1 MKGVVEELACMLAWI
16 ALFAV
21 LVACYASQ
29 CSRAERELAA
39 AIPKLVSS
47 SLERVA
53 ESLPE
58 GSEVELELEI
68 PEFELAEET
77 LRVEISGRAYA
88 LREGADVEVRGGGGE
103 IALVGEQG

>member
-58 GSEVELELEI
+58 GSEVELEI